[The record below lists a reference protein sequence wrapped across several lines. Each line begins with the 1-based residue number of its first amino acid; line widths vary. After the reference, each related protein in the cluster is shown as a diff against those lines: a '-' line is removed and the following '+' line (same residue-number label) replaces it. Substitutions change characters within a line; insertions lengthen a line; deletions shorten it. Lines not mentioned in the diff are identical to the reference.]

1 MSDTINIVIRL
12 MPSGDELDVELP
24 IFSTGKEIAEE
35 LLSQSVAPRSD
46 PEGNPY
52 IYELISKSSNVR
64 IDDDKALY
72 DVGIKDG
79 ETLFFV
85 PKLVAG

>member
-1 MSDTINIVIRL
+1 MSEIINLVIRL
-12 MPSGDELDVELP
+12 MPSGDELDLELP
-24 IFSTGKEIAEE
+24 VFSTGKEIKEE
-35 LLSQSVAPRSD
+35 LLNANVVPRAD
-46 PEGNPY
+46 QDGNPY
-52 IYELISKSSNVR
+52 IYELISKAANVR
-64 IDDDKALY
+64 IDDDKALD

>member
-1 MSDTINIVIRL
+1 MSEIINLVIRL
-12 MPSGDELDVELP
+12 MPSGDELDLELP
-24 IFSTGKEIAEE
+24 VFSTGKEIKEE
-35 LLSQSVAPRSD
+35 LLNANVVPRAD
-46 PEGNPY
+46 QDGNPY
-52 IYELISKSSNVR
+52 IYELISKSANVR
-64 IDDDKALY
+64 IDDDKALD